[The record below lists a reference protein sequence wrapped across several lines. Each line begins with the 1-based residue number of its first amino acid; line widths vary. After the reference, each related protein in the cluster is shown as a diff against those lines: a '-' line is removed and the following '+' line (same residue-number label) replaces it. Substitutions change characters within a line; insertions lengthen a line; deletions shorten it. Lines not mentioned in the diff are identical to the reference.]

1 MMEVLK
7 ISGKHELELNEQISD
22 KEVRLIGAEGD
33 QLGIMSA
40 SEALKLAISKNLDLA
55 KIVPNANPP
64 VCKILDYGKYRF
76 EQQKREKEAKK
87 NQKVVDIK
95 EIRLSMNIDVHDF
108 NTKVSHAKKFLKSG
122 DKVKVTI
129 RFRGREMAHTKVG
142 IEVLNR
148 FAEAIPESTVEKKP
162 KLEGR
167 SVSMFLTAKTDK
179 WN

>member
-179 WN
+179 